1 MSHFLLIDMY
11 LFNPNVNVHS
21 AILYTARNFY
31 REREVLSPWSTE
43 DTRFFGVA
51 SNIIF
56 GLLGWV
62 VHGSDVVS
70 SRTEWFNLKWT
81 GLTGI
86 LRDFPPLRPKCRL
99 TPFGDTVN
107 QSCTVHETYSD
118 GAGLFAIWSR
128 PCNHDPLY
136 SDEWWWI
143 ANYLHTWYKR
153 MLACKAEFWA
163 VVVVLHG
170 WSEDLQRL
178 APSMVTFSKLASHVG
193 GSRSPFIAW

>member
-1 MSHFLLIDMY
+1 M
-11 LFNPNVNVHS
+11 
-21 AILYTARNFY
+21 
-31 REREVLSPWSTE
+31 
-43 DTRFFGVA
+43 RFFGVA

-56 GLLGWV
+56 GLLGRV

-70 SRTEWFNLKWT
+70 SRIDWSNLKWT

-86 LRDFPPLRPKCRL
+86 LRDFPPWRPKCRL
-99 TPFGDTVN
+99 TPFGDTVKH
-107 QSCTVHETYSD
+107 SCTVHEP
-118 GAGLFAIWSR
+118 WSMKHILMEKFWLPYVVR

-136 SDEWWWI
+136 SDEWWI

-163 VVVVLHG
+163 VVIVLHC
-170 WSEDLQRL
+170 WSEGLQRL

>member
-1 MSHFLLIDMY
+1 MY

-31 REREVLSPWSTE
+31 REREVLSPCNTE
-43 DTRFFGVA
+43 DTLFFGVA

-70 SRTEWFNLKWT
+70 SRTEWSNLKWT

-86 LRDFPPLRPKCRL
+86 LRDFPPWRPKCRL

-107 QSCTVHETYSD
+107 HSCTVHELHSD
-118 GAGLFAIWSR
+118 GTVMVAICS
-128 PCNHDPLY
+128 
-136 SDEWWWI
+136 
-143 ANYLHTWYKR
+143 
-153 MLACKAEFWA
+153 
-163 VVVVLHG
+163 
-170 WSEDLQRL
+170 
-178 APSMVTFSKLASHVG
+178 
-193 GSRSPFIAW
+193 